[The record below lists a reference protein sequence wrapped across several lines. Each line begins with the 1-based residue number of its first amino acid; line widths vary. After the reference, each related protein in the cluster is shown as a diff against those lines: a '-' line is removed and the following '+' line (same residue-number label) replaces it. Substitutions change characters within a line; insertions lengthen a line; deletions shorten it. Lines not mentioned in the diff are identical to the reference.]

1 MMRPPDGRCDGGAA
15 YDGFADTY
23 DDLNGGSLPELL
35 GLTKL
40 RRRACAEASGHV
52 LEVGAGTGLNLPWY
66 DQRAVVDLVSLDE
79 SSEMLGV
86 AGRRAAQLGLS
97 DWVTFQKEMR
107 RVLKPGGLLLL
118 LEHTRSTNAL
128 LGAYQD
134 VTTGPVSLTSKGC
147 VWSQDVPALL
157 RAAGVQISR
166 SEPALGGLVALFR
179 GR

>member
-97 DWVTFQKEMR
+97 DWVTFQKGDAAHLPFSDGTFDTVLDTFSLCVFSEPVAVLKEMR

-128 LGAYQD
+128 LGAYQASWP
-134 VTTGPVSLTSKGC
+134 TICIG
-147 VWSQDVPALL
+147 A
-157 RAAGVQISR
+157 
-166 SEPALGGLVALFR
+166 
-179 GR
+179 